1 MHYNNNFKISFL
13 ASLLHPSSS
22 MRELDGSELYQ
33 ALNYAKRLDEEE
45 VSEII
50 ERFQLEQTALSQVV
64 FNVFPAVI
72 AEQNQDM
79 SYMFL
84 ALCFDVL
91 CVFQKAFGPLP
102 SQEGMDFNWLEKQAM
117 LLEAELQSLLKERE
131 MDEKIRARLR
141 NRFLQRSAQS
151 SPQPVLV
158 QFLNKA
164 IEDFAAES
172 PDRASAVSVTQTM
185 IFIVVQL
192 FDNLYNHG
200 RKQRQ

>member
-1 MHYNNNFKISFL
+1 
-13 ASLLHPSSS
+13 

-33 ALNYAKRLDEEE
+33 ALKYAKHLDEEE

-50 ERFQLEQTALSQVV
+50 ELFQFDQAALSQAI

-79 SYMFL
+79 SYLFL

-91 CVFQKAFGPLP
+91 CIFQQAFGPLP
-102 SQEGMDFNWLEKQAM
+102 YQEGMDFDWLEKQAM
-117 LLEAELQSLLKERE
+117 LLEAELQSLIKKRN
-131 MDEKIRARLR
+131 MDEKIRARLQ
-141 NRFLQRSAQS
+141 NRFMQRSTQGS
-151 SPQPVLV
+151 SQPVLV
-158 QFLNKA
+158 RFMNKA

-172 PDRASAVSVTQTM
+172 LDRKAAIRVTQTM

-192 FDNLYNHG
+192 FSNLYSHAES
-200 RKQRQ
+200 